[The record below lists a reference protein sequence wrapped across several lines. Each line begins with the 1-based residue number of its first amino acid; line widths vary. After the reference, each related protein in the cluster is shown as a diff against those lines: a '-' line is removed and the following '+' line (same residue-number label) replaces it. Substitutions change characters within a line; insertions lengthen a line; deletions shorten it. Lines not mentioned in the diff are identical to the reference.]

1 MEDEVKIVKTR
12 RRYSLERKRNVLR
25 ALSEHTQKQ
34 VAELSG
40 ILLRTVQNFVREKN
54 TIQAS
59 LLAKRRQHLGAPGR
73 KEILPGGDDLLDY
86 MIAMREKNFPL
97 TTYHVVQQVKANHQE
112 WVNEEFVYRHGFSRR
127 RASTAKAMTTL
138 QMLEVWGFGEGERA
152 TRPREQENE
161 RFQRGELKINATT
174 TERSDHAL

>member
-12 RRYSLERKRNVLR
+12 RRYGLERKRNVLR
-25 ALSEHTQKQ
+25 ALSEHTQNQ

-40 ILLRTVQNFVREKN
+40 IPLRTVQNFVREKN

-86 MIAMREKNFPL
+86 MVAMTEKNFPP
-97 TTYHVVQQVKANHQE
+97 TTYHGI
-112 WVNEEFVYRHGFSRR
+112 R
-127 RASTAKAMTTL
+127 L
-138 QMLEVWGFGEGERA
+138 
-152 TRPREQENE
+152 
-161 RFQRGELKINATT
+161 
-174 TERSDHAL
+174 